1 MVNGLYLNVKEHE
14 ILIWIHIRNRTNTKR
29 QASTTEFLVTTPMV
43 VVCSDRLPIGY
54 VSLPC
59 TNRFVAE
66 GFIMVLA
73 TG

>member
-1 MVNGLYLNVKEHE
+1 ML
-14 ILIWIHIRNRTNTKR
+14 TTDR
-29 QASTTEFLVTTPMV
+29 QASNGLSATTEFLVTTSIV
-43 VVCSDRLPIGY
+43 VVCSDRLPTGY
-54 VSLPC
+54 ASLPC